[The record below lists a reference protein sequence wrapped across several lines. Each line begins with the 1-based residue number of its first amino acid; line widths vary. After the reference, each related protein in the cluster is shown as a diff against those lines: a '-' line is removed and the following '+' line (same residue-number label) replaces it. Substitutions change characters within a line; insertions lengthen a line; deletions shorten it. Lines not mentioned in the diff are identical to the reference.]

1 MNKYQLDNTP
11 APRSV
16 VQQQACSP
24 LDVVQEW
31 NRIASTIQVNHGFC
45 YWGPP
50 RVKLADAVGLELII
64 RSDYFM
70 ANLYPK
76 IEMALDDYNEC
87 GDLDEMPKSKLPL
100 PAAIKA
106 IYAHARA
113 LEGKEQKDDVD
124 GPLACAL
131 RRSAQ
136 RLKAWANA
144 KGEARADNAAPLPPT
159 TF

>member
-1 MNKYQLDNTP
+1 MNTP
-11 APRSV
+11 T
-16 VQQQACSP
+16 SP
-24 LDVVQEW
+24 TELPATPGSPFDVVQAW
-31 NRIASTIQVNHGFC
+31 NAIAKTIKVNHGFS

-50 RVKLADAVGLELII
+50 RVKLADAVGLELLI
-64 RSDYFM
+64 RSDCFM

-87 GDLDEMPKSKLPL
+87 GDLDEMPKSKQPL

-113 LEGKEQKDDVD
+113 LEGKEEKDDVD

-136 RLKAWANA
+136 RLKAWANNQRSH
-144 KGEARADNAAPLPPT
+144 GDE
-159 TF
+159 